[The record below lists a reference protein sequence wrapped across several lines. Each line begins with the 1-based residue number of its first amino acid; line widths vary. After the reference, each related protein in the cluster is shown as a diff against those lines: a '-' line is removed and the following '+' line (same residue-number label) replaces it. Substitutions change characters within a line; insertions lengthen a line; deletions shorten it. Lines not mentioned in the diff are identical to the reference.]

1 MLSSFA
7 MTNELLF
14 FFHLILIFAFT
25 IGALRL
31 GKEALIAW
39 IALQSVLANL
49 FVLKQTTLFSLQATC
64 SDVFILGVML
74 GLNLLQ
80 EYFGIFYAR
89 RAMFLAFS
97 AMMSFVVLAKMHL
110 FYQAHPSDWSQ
121 SSYDMI
127 LSHSP
132 RVLLAS
138 LATFFL
144 VQQFDIRFYGWLR
157 RKFHGLHL
165 TWRTTISII
174 LAQGIDT
181 VLFTVLGLSGV
192 VDNLLSIILMSFI
205 VKVIIA
211 ICSAPFTLLSKKVL
225 PIKPEGI
232 V

>member
-1 MLSSFA
+1 V
-7 MTNELLF
+7 
-14 FFHLILIFAFT
+14 LIFSFT

-49 FVLKQTTLFSLQATC
+49 FVFKQTTLFSFQATC

-80 EYFGIFYAR
+80 EYFGVFYAR
-89 RAMFLAFS
+89 RAMFLSFS

-121 SSYDMI
+121 DSYDRI

-132 RVLLAS
+132 RVLVAS
-138 LATFFL
+138 LVTFFL
-144 VQQFDIRFYGWLR
+144 VQQFDVRFYGWLR

-165 TWRTTISII
+165 AWRTTLSII

-181 VLFTVLGLSGV
+181 VLFTMLGLSGV
-192 VDNLLSIILMSFI
+192 VDNLFSIILMSFFI
-205 VKVIIA
+205 KVVIA
-211 ICSAPFTLLSKKVL
+211 ICSAPFTMLSKKLL
-225 PIKPEGI
+225 PIKPEGVI
-232 V
+232 